1 MLLKQQPEEFK
12 QGKVERANLEMKLE
26 WWKDQIQ

>member
-12 QGKVERANLEMKLE
+12 WGKVERDNVEMELE
-26 WWKDQIQ
+26 WGKDEIQ